1 MESIELMPVR
11 VRIASILKKAIY
23 CGEYKAGDELSLTD
37 IAAQLGVSRTPVR
50 EAFQQ
55 LSSEGLITLR
65 MNRGAVVNLIGRKFI
80 EDCFEVRILL
90 EAETAAKAAMS
101 GMETDSLLSR
111 AMLCSEQIDTVSK
124 EIYEELNQ
132 DIHMAIWNA
141 AGNEKMKSYLLE
153 LWNGPSTGHSLPQIR
168 QHYKDSA
175 SEHIRI
181 LEAIRDRDAQRAREE
196 MASHISRSRDNI
208 VPLYPDAT

>member
-1 MESIELMPVR
+1 MESLEIMPVR
-11 VRIASILKKAIY
+11 VRIASIVKKAIY
-23 CGEYKAGDELSLTD
+23 SGEYKAGDELSLTD

-55 LSSEGLITLR
+55 LAAEGLITLR
-65 MNRGAVVNLIGRKFI
+65 MNKGAIVNLIGRKFI

-90 EAETAAKAAMS
+90 EAEAAAKAAEK

-111 AMLCSEQIDTVSK
+111 TAACREQIETISK
-124 EIYEELNQ
+124 ETYEELNQ

-141 AGNEKMKSYLLE
+141 AGNEKMKNYLLE

-168 QHYKDSA
+168 QHYRA
-175 SEHIRI
+175 STEEHIRI
-181 LEAIRDRDAQRAREE
+181 LEAIRDRDAARARSE
-196 MASHISRSRDNI
+196 MSSHIARSRDNI